1 VTARVA
7 AVAARRS
14 ALRALSGRQRAELVT
29 DGRAIAD
36 ALRPGFLTVAVGRKV
51 LPLVLF
57 AFAARSRPATIVRL
71 LRYAVPLV
79 IGFWRSR
86 RRAT

>member
-1 VTARVA
+1 MRPRIATLTAR
-7 AVAARRS
+7 RG
-14 ALRALSGRQRAELVT
+14 ALRAQSGRQRAALVA
-29 DGRAIAD
+29 DGHTIAD
-36 ALRPGFLTVAVGRKV
+36 SLRPGLVAVALGRKI

-57 AFAARSRPATIVRL
+57 ALAARTRPAKVVHL

-86 RRAT
+86 RRAA

>member
-1 VTARVA
+1 VSARLA
-7 AVAARRS
+7 TVAARRS
-14 ALRALSGRQRAELVT
+14 VLRAQSGRQREALVT

-36 ALRPGFLTVAVGRKV
+36 ALRPGLLTVAVGRKI

-57 AFAARSRPATIVRL
+57 AFAARSRPAKLVRL